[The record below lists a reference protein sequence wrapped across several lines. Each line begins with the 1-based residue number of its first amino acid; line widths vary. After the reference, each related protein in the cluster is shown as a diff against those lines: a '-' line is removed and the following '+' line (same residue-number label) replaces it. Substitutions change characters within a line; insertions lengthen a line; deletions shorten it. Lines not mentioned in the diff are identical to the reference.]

1 MALNK
6 KEIIISSDPLNLDQI
21 EIFIKEIFDFLH
33 LDENLFN
40 RVMLCVNEAVINSIS
55 HGNRFDDNKKVIVQ
69 SFFCKKYLYFRVID
83 EGAGFNYK
91 DLPDPTKDDNL
102 NKESGRG
109 IYIIKQIS
117 GEMYFREKG
126 KVVEFKIEL
135 NGIN

>member
-69 SFFCKKYLYFRVID
+69 SFFCKLIWFPS
-83 EGAGFNYK
+83 K
-91 DLPDPTKDDNL
+91 DLTK
-102 NKESGRG
+102 S
-109 IYIIKQIS
+109 S
-117 GEMYFREKG
+117 
-126 KVVEFKIEL
+126 
-135 NGIN
+135 